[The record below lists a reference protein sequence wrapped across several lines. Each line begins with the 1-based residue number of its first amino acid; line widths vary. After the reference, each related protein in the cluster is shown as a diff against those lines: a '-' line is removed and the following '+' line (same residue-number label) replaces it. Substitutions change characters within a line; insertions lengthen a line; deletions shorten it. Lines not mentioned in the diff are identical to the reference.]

1 MPKRRIATPPRRLSH
16 HWYLAEW
23 AKRKGVRQRDAIEK
37 LGWSK
42 AQASDLFT
50 GKQRY
55 TQDLIDEVSAWL
67 RLSPYELLM
76 EPEDALAIRGIFQ
89 SASRRTPGPVV
100 FDTGAGFGKAEE
112 LEPEAEPVA
121 EPVAAPKRSIR

>member
-1 MPKRRIATPPRRLSH
+1 MARKKSKPPRSLSH

-23 AKRKGVRQRDAIEK
+23 AQRLGVRQKDAIEK

-67 RLSPYELLM
+67 QLEPFELLM
-76 EPEDALAIRGIFQ
+76 APEDALALRDMR
-89 SASRRTPGPVV
+89 ASVARLIT
-100 FDTGAGFGKAEE
+100 
-112 LEPEAEPVA
+112 PVA
-121 EPVAAPKRSIR
+121 IEGRRAKAG

>member
-16 HWYLAEW
+16 HWFLAEW
-23 AKRKGVRQRDAIEK
+23 AKRKGVRQRDAVEK

-67 RLSPYELLM
+67 QLSPYELLM
-76 EPEDALAIRGIFQ
+76 EPDDALAIRSIYQ
-89 SASRRTPGPVV
+89 SAQRRTPGPVV
-100 FDTGAGFGKAEE
+100 FDAGAGFGKAEQT
-112 LEPEAEPVA
+112 EPEAKPVA
-121 EPVAAPKRSIR
+121 TPKRASR

>member
-1 MPKRRIATPPRRLSH
+1 MARKTSKPPRQLKH

-23 AKRKGVRQRDAIEK
+23 AERMKVRQVDAIEK

-55 TQDLIDEVSAWL
+55 NQDLIEVVSDWL
-67 RLSPYELLM
+67 QLDPYELLM
-76 EPEDALAIRGIFQ
+76 HPDDAHAIRAMRN
-89 SASRRTPGPVV
+89 SAARLQGPVV
-100 FDTGAGFGKAEE
+100 F
-112 LEPEAEPVA
+112 EAI
-121 EPVAAPKRSIR
+121 PKRA

>member
-1 MPKRRIATPPRRLSH
+1 MPRRTSKPPRLLAH

-23 AKRKGVRQRDAIEK
+23 AERLGVRQKDAVNK

-55 TQDLIDEVSAWL
+55 TQDLVDEVAAWL
-67 RLSPYELLM
+67 QLAPYELLM
-76 EPEDALAIRGIFQ
+76 PPSDALAIRAMRE
-89 SASRRTPGPVV
+89 SATRLQEAPTLRRT
-100 FDTGAGFGKAEE
+100 A
-112 LEPEAEPVA
+112 
-121 EPVAAPKRSIR
+121 

>member
-1 MPKRRIATPPRRLSH
+1 MARRKSKPPRLLSH

-23 AKRKGVRQRDAIEK
+23 AERLQVRQKDAIDK

-55 TQDLIDEVSAWL
+55 TQDLVDEVAAWL
-67 RLSPYELLM
+67 QLAPYELLM
-76 EPEDALAIRGIFQ
+76 PPADALAIRAMRD
-89 SASRRTPGPVV
+89 SAARLHDAPTLRRS
-100 FDTGAGFGKAEE
+100 A
-112 LEPEAEPVA
+112 
-121 EPVAAPKRSIR
+121 

>member
-1 MPKRRIATPPRRLSH
+1 MARRVSKPPRLLSH

-23 AKRKGVRQRDAIEK
+23 AERLKVRQKDAVAK

-55 TQDLIDEVSAWL
+55 TQDLVDEVAAWL
-67 RLSPYELLM
+67 QLAPYELLM
-76 EPEDALAIRGIFQ
+76 PPDDAYAIRAMRD
-89 SASRRTPGPVV
+89 SAARLHEAPVIRRT
-100 FDTGAGFGKAEE
+100 A
-112 LEPEAEPVA
+112 
-121 EPVAAPKRSIR
+121 

>member
-1 MPKRRIATPPRRLSH
+1 MARRKSTPPRELSH

-23 AKRKGVRQRDAIEK
+23 AARFKVRQVDAVDK

-55 TQDLIDEVSAWL
+55 TQDLVDEVAAWL
-67 RLSPYELLM
+67 QLKPYELLM
-76 EPEDALAIRGIFQ
+76 PPEDAIAIRDMQ
-89 SASRRTPGPVV
+89 ASAARLVA
-100 FDTGAGFGKAEE
+100 F
-112 LEPEAEPVA
+112 EPAT
-121 EPVAAPKRSIR
+121 AAPARKVG

>member
-1 MPKRRIATPPRRLSH
+1 MARRKSKPPRQLSH

-23 AKRKGVRQRDAIEK
+23 AERLGVRQKDAVEK

-55 TQDLIDEVSAWL
+55 TADLVDEVSIWL
-67 RLSPYELLM
+67 RLQPYELLM
-76 EPEDALAIRGIFQ
+76 APDDALAIREIHK
-89 SASRRTPGPVV
+89 SASRIAPVAFTPIP
-100 FDTGAGFGKAEE
+100 TRKPE
-112 LEPEAEPVA
+112 EAEPA
-121 EPVAAPKRSIR
+121 PVEAPGKKTA

>member
-1 MPKRRIATPPRRLSH
+1 MAKKKSTPPRQLSH

-23 AKRKGVRQRDAIEK
+23 AERLKVRQVDATK
-37 LGWSK
+37 ALGWSK

-67 RLSPYELLM
+67 KKL
-76 EPEDALAIRGIFQ
+76 D
-89 SASRRTPGPVV
+89 
-100 FDTGAGFGKAEE
+100 
-112 LEPEAEPVA
+112 
-121 EPVAAPKRSIR
+121 

>member
-1 MPKRRIATPPRRLSH
+1 MARRKSKPPRQLSH

-23 AKRKGVRQRDAIEK
+23 AERLGVRQKDAVNK

-55 TQDLIDEVSAWL
+55 TQDLIDEVAAWL
-67 RLSPYELLM
+67 HLAPYELLM
-76 EPEDALAIRGIFQ
+76 APADAYAIREMRE
-89 SASRRTPGPVV
+89 SAARLAGPVA
-100 FDTGAGFGKAEE
+100 FT
-112 LEPEAEPVA
+112 PP
-121 EPVAAPKRSIR
+121 AAKVG

>member
-1 MPKRRIATPPRRLSH
+1 MAKKKSTPPRQLSH

-23 AKRKGVRQRDAIEK
+23 AERVGVRQVDAIKK

-67 RLSPYELLM
+67 QLTPYELLM
-76 EPEDALAIRGIFQ
+76 KPEDAYAIRAMRD
-89 SASRRTPGPVV
+89 SAARIVGPVSFESESRKKV
-100 FDTGAGFGKAEE
+100 G
-112 LEPEAEPVA
+112 
-121 EPVAAPKRSIR
+121 